1 MGDRAG
7 VCPCSDVR
15 FQPCHRVLAQP
26 PSLGEPAGELE
37 AVDGH
42 PRETGEL
49 HYLSDAKEF
58 HGGISCDLP
67 FRGAPFADVRGQS
80 LIRFSGKVIPRSCV
94 FCPNTSYSFR
104 RVMVEGHQ
112 YSGWFPRSARC
123 SSMGQPKRTPLET
136 PPSRAYAEF
145 LGHRCVAVWI
155 GTAHWFTAS
164 SLFGNPA
171 IGIAQSLSDT
181 FSGIRPVDV
190 SGFVVAELAGALTT
204 LSGPNLQFQACLQ
217 PNTGATRI
225 SADHRGSDTLK
236 PTRTS

>member
-7 VCPCSDVR
+7 VCPSSDVR

-26 PSLGEPAGELE
+26 PSLREPAGELE

-58 HGGISCDLP
+58 HSGISCDLP

-123 SSMGQPKRTPLET
+123 SSMGQPKRTPLERPLT
-136 PPSRAYAEF
+136 RLCRILGPSVRRGVDRYCPLVYRLNVVRESRGRYRA
-145 LGHRCVAVWI
+145 I
-155 GTAHWFTAS
+155 
-164 SLFGNPA
+164 
-171 IGIAQSLSDT
+171 
-181 FSGIRPVDV
+181 
-190 SGFVVAELAGALTT
+190 T
-204 LSGPNLQFQACLQ
+204 LRHVLWH
-217 PNTGATRI
+217 
-225 SADHRGSDTLK
+225 SAR
-236 PTRTS
+236 